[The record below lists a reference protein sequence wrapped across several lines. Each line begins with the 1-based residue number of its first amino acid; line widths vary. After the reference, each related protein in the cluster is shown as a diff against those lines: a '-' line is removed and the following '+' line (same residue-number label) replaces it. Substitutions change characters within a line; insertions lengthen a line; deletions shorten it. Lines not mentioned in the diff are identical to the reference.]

1 MVVEIVMLDSE
12 FEHSDRDVTLLSP
25 QVLFAAFDAITDQN
39 EDETNRSAE
48 KSLQWV
54 ERLDD
59 KRF

>member
-25 QVLFAAFDAITDQN
+25 QVLFAAFDTITDQN

-54 ERLDD
+54 KRLDD